1 MNKNILQRYHNHKMR
16 FTLIK
21 SIYNAQTILKEIE
34 EEGNI
39 YIVGK
44 KEEAKLLNQ
53 LGFVATV
60 ITNKTL
66 KLLPI
71 YPEYFKSA
79 KIIILCENNER
90 EVAEKIM
97 GELKDY
103 AYATKIVLISNI
115 DNIGLN
121 RIVKDEY
128 ELNKLK
134 QKIYDAQWEYA
145 RWVIRETRNS
155 NEKTKVREK
164 INEGIL
170 SNCIRKTLKYELIGD
185 SASEKVLSYVY
196 TKGVYNEISFRT
208 LKGYVKEYIP
218 THLITDRLLSSVANL
233 LITKKDV
240 KDYSI
245 LYGKENIINLK
256 NGLYNVE
263 TGELVEHTS
272 DYITQNQLSVNFS
285 EKPINNGYWD
295 KFLDALTMRDVE
307 LKNILQEWVGLI
319 LSNYNGALVKK
330 MLILYG
336 AGDTGK
342 SKFIDLLVKMLGE
355 KRTKVLDLEDLG
367 QRFVLG
373 DLERTR
379 LIHSAELVPDSLGAY
394 AVKILKKL
402 TGEDMLRSEK
412 KFVDSSNA
420 DFKGVLVY
428 GANELPKVNG
438 NVLTPIFNRLMFIP
452 CMNIIEIEK
461 QDPQLRSKLFKDK
474 EYIFKWSLEGLKRL
488 KNNNFKFS
496 YSKKSEL
503 IKNKYIQ
510 DVDNVSLFVSEN
522 CINTKDNKDRIKT
535 TELYEAYI
543 KWCEINSYEV
553 CNRKDFRIRVC
564 NMGFNYNRKYQG
576 YPMYEGLKFNELEDV
591 VNK

>member
-16 FTLIK
+16 VTLIK

-34 EEGNI
+34 EERI
-39 YIVGK
+39 IHIVGK
-44 KEEAKLLNQ
+44 KEEAKLLNK
-53 LGFVATV
+53 LGFVSTV
-60 ITNKTL
+60 ITNRTL
-66 KLLPI
+66 GFLRN
-71 YPEYFKSA
+71 YAEYFKSA
-79 KIIILCENNER
+79 KVIILYKNNEK
-90 EVAEKIM
+90 EVAEKITR
-97 GELKDY
+97 ELEDY
-103 AYATKIVLISNI
+103 VYQIKSVVLSSSDDVDLKKIVKNKS
-115 DNIGLN
+115 
-121 RIVKDEY
+121 

-134 QKIYDAQWEYA
+134 QRINSVNWKYA
-145 RWVIRETRNS
+145 KWIIREDKNS
-155 NEKTKVREK
+155 NGIIKVTEK

-170 SNCIRKTLKYELIGD
+170 NNCIRKTLKYELIGNC
-185 SASEKVLSYVY
+185 SSKEGLLYVY
-196 TKGVYNEISFRT
+196 KQGVYKEISFRM
-208 LKGYVKEYIP
+208 LKGYVAEYIP
-218 THLITDRLLSSVANL
+218 THLVTDRVLSSVANL
-233 LITKKDV
+233 LITKKET

-245 LYGKENIINLK
+245 LEGKENIINFK

-263 TGELVEHTS
+263 TSKLVEHNP
-272 DYITQNQLSVNFS
+272 DYITQNQFDMNFN
-285 EKPINNGYWD
+285 KRPVNNGYWD
-295 KFLDALTMRDVE
+295 KFMDSFTMGDIE
-307 LKNILQEWVGLI
+307 MKNILQEWVGLI
-319 LSNYNGALVKK
+319 LSNYNGSLVKK

-336 AGDTGK
+336 DGDTGK
-342 SKFIDLLVKMLGE
+342 SKFIDLLVKMLCE

-379 LIHSAELVPDSLGAY
+379 LIHSAELVPNSLGTY

-412 KFVDSSNA
+412 KFVDSTNA
-420 DFKGVLVY
+420 GFKGVLVY

-452 CMNIIEIEK
+452 CINVIETEK
-461 QDPQLRSKLFKDK
+461 QDPQLVSKLFKDK
-474 EYIFKWSLEGLKRL
+474 EYIFQWALEGLKRL
-488 KNNNFKFS
+488 KDNNFKFS
-496 YSKKSEL
+496 YSKKAEI

-510 DVDNVSLFVSEN
+510 DVDNVSLFIEDN
-522 CINTKDNKDRIKT
+522 CTSTQENKDRIKT

-553 CNRKDFRIRVC
+553 CNKKDFRIRVC
-564 NMGFNYNRKYQG
+564 NIGFNYNRKYQG